1 MTGQVGTLNKTNAPY
16 VNIVDWSNSSI
27 DVKIKEF
34 YKTQNTVKFLHRAP
48 RDKIDD
54 EAECIMELKMHREKA
69 EYKFNVLIFAL
80 LFFYT
85 RV

>member
-1 MTGQVGTLNKTNAPY
+1 MAGQVGTLNKTNAPN
-16 VNIVDWSNSSI
+16 VNIVDWSSSI
-27 DVKIKEF
+27 DVKIEEL

>member
-1 MTGQVGTLNKTNAPY
+1 MGALVGPLNKKNALH
-16 VNIVDWSNSSI
+16 VNIVDWGSSI
-27 DVKIKEF
+27 DVKIEEL

-48 RDKIDD
+48 RDNIDD